1 MKMNMSYNIA
11 NPLFSR
17 KLLLILAIG
26 FLLVFTNCNTSNNK
40 TGTNNSVDEISGN
53 LIIFHAGSLSI
64 PMKEIAAA
72 FNKKYPKVNI
82 MMEPAGSVEC
92 ARKITELNKPCDIFA
107 SSDYKVIDKLL
118 IPKYTDWNIKFAANE
133 LIIAYNNNSK
143 YADKISKSNWHEILL
158 KKEILFGR
166 ADPNTDPCG
175 YRSVLAIQL
184 AEKYYHKNSLEAKL
198 LIKDN
203 NYIRPKETDLIALLE
218 SNAVDYIFLYRSLAE
233 QHKLTYILLPDS
245 INLKKI
251 EYADFYNTAKI
262 AINGKKPG
270 EMITQFGEPMVYG
283 ITILKDAPNLK
294 AANAFVEFLL
304 NENNGMK
311 IMENNGQP
319 SVVPSK
325 TEYYDKIPDAL
336 KQYVIK

>member
-1 MKMNMSYNIA
+1 M
-11 NPLFSR
+11 
-17 KLLLILAIG
+17 
-26 FLLVFTNCNTSNNK
+26 
-40 TGTNNSVDEISGN
+40 DEISGN
-53 LIIFHAGSLSI
+53 LILFHAGSLSV

-82 MMEPAGSVEC
+82 LMEPAGSVEC

-107 SSDYKVIDKLL
+107 SADYKVIDNLL

-133 LIIAYNNNSK
+133 LIIAYTNKSK
-143 YADKISKSNWHEILL
+143 YADKISKSNWYELL
-158 KKEILFGR
+158 LQKEVLFGR

-175 YRSVLAIQL
+175 YRSVLTMQL
-184 AEKYYHKNSLEAKL
+184 AEKYYHKKGLESKL

-233 QHKLTYILLPDS
+233 QHKLKYLLLPDS

-251 EYADFYNTAKI
+251 KYDDFYKTAKLS
-262 AINGKKPG
+262 INGNKPG
-270 EMITQFGEPMVYG
+270 EVITQYGEPMVYG

-294 AANAFVEFLL
+294 AANTFVEFLL
-304 NENNGMK
+304 NKNNGMK
-311 IMENNGQP
+311 IMESNGQP
-319 SVVPSK
+319 SLVPSK
-325 TEYYDKIPDAL
+325 TEYYDKIPDNL
-336 KQYVIK
+336 KKYVIK